1 MTITATPPQ
10 TDWAPPRQP
19 VATQGAQPA
28 KNRAFKVLAL
38 LAVLAFAAAAF
49 IVASLA
55 VFSDSETVDNNDFTT
70 GTIDLTT
77 NPTTAAF
84 TVAPMAPGDI
94 EFSTIT
100 VGNNGTLDLRYSL
113 RSETASGSQPLAD
126 ALVLAVSV
134 VPAGVDC
141 NNTDWNTVG
150 TEIVGSSGVLS
161 LATPGRQVFGTA
173 STTDGTGDRTVAV
186 SGSEILCVRV
196 ELPLATSDPTLE
208 GATVE
213 ADFIFE
219 AEQTANN

>member
-1 MTITATPPQ
+1 MTITELPPQ
-10 TDWAPPRQP
+10 TDWAPPQQP
-19 VATQGAQPA
+19 VNAQGAQPA